1 MGQPRTPSSIMSTSD
16 ARVRRPAMFEYRCK
30 LCRTTEPAR
39 SSAEARALREA
50 HRDEFHG
57 PDEIVEVP
65 RQRFVDLPREQ
76 KIATVVV
83 ALILLVGILVKTS

>member
-1 MGQPRTPSSIMSTSD
+1 MY
-16 ARVRRPAMFEYRCK
+16 EYRCK
-30 LCRTTEPAR
+30 LCRTVEPADTR
-39 SSAEARALREA
+39 AEARALRDA

-65 RQRFVDLPREQ
+65 RTRFVDLPREQ
-76 KIATVVV
+76 KVATVVV